1 MAIGA
6 FAAVVALAL
15 LGVGPFVMRHVFGQP
30 FAYGRVGLALVGVG
44 MGLHLLAGTLN
55 QAALARRQAGAAAAA
70 WLGTAALFVIWMIV
84 PAVDNELL
92 RAEVGYFGAT
102 AVLCAAL
109 AALYRSGSRE
119 GRPQEAPAAS
129 AISR

>member
-1 MAIGA
+1 
-6 FAAVVALAL
+6 
-15 LGVGPFVMRHVFGQP
+15 MRHVFGQP

-70 WLGTAALFVIWMIV
+70 WLGTASLFVIWMLV
-84 PAVDNELL
+84 PAVGDQLL

-102 AVLCAAL
+102 ALLCAAL
-109 AALYRSGSRE
+109 AALYRSGS
-119 GRPQEAPAAS
+119 GGARPQAAPAAS